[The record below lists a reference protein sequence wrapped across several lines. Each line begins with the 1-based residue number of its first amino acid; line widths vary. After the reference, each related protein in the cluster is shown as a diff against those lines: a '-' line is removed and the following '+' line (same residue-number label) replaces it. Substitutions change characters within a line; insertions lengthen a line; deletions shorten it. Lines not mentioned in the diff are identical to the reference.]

1 MMLVSAS
8 MVLAVAMFPAQAE
21 QKKSPPDSPREALKR
36 AQRPGRDEQ
45 ALRKAI
51 EAGDDSAGAHGEL
64 GLLLYRQGRF
74 QEATLELGRAVQLD
88 PSSPEYSL
96 KLASAILADRRFSVA
111 LEFLKAVQDRF
122 ENLAEYQYN
131 LGLGYFGIRNYGKA
145 AASLQRATEL
155 APNMDV
161 AYFFLGNT
169 YATDGALE
177 KAVVSY
183 RKALE
188 INPNNAGFCLAMGK
202 VLGQMGPEH
211 DQDAIE
217 WLRKALKLR
226 PGDIASKFALGVAYE
241 RVDELAAAQTLLE
254 DVVAK
259 YPEERSA
266 HYVLSRIYQKLN
278 KFEKAGAERR
288 IVDRLTKSQDE
299 RKNSG
304 LDPDSLPQGASERRA
319 RDPK

>member
-1 MMLVSAS
+1 MLVCAS
-8 MVLAVAMFPAQAE
+8 VVLAVAMFPAQAG
-21 QKKSPPDSPREALKR
+21 QKKSPPHSQTGAVKR
-36 AQRPGRDEQ
+36 AQPAGRDEQ

-111 LEFLKAVQDRF
+111 LEFLQAVQDRF

-131 LGLGYFGIRNYGKA
+131 LGLGYFGKRNYRKA

-161 AYFFLGNT
+161 AFFFLGNT
-169 YATDGALE
+169 YAADGALD

-202 VLGQMGPEH
+202 VLGLMGPEH
-211 DQDAIE
+211 DQEAIE
-217 WLRKALKLR
+217 WLRKALKLK

-278 KFEKAGAERR
+278 KTEKAEAERR
-288 IVDRLTKSQDE
+288 IVERLTKSQND
-299 RKNSG
+299 RTTSG
-304 LDPDSLPQGASERRA
+304 LDPDSLPHGDSGRQTRNPR
-319 RDPK
+319 